1 MGREETEEPAFPL
14 KLDRLKLDRRS
25 LMAYALGAAAITLV
39 VEGGVITVQAIRAL
53 PKPAAFG
60 SKFEAGNVSDFEVG
74 SVTYFLDGRFYISR
88 LPGGLLAVYRKCTH
102 LGCVVPWR
110 PDEQSE
116 DSLAASGRFNCPCHG
131 SRFDRHGTV
140 KGGPAPRPLDIFPI
154 EIDGGKVIVD
164 TGTIITR
171 SSYDESQL
179 TKV

>member
-1 MGREETEEPAFPL
+1 MTREETERRGLP
-14 KLDRLKLDRRS
+14 LKLDRRS
-25 LMAYALGAAAITLV
+25 FMAYGLWGTAIALV

-53 PKPAAFG
+53 PKAAAFG

-74 SVTYFLDGRFYISR
+74 SVTYFLDGRFYVSR
-88 LPGGLLAVYRKCTH
+88 LPGGLLALYRKCTH

-116 DSLAASGRFNCPCHG
+116 DSLAGTGRFNCPCHG
-131 SRFDRHGTV
+131 SRFDRYGVV

-154 EIDGGKVIVD
+154 SIEGGKVIVD
-164 TGTIITR
+164 TGTITSR
-171 SSYDESQL
+171 SSYHESQL

>member
-1 MGREETEEPAFPL
+1 MGREETEERGFL
-14 KLDRLKLDRRS
+14 SRLDRRS
-25 LMAYALGAAAITLV
+25 FMAYGLWAAAIALV
-39 VEGGVITVQAIRAL
+39 VEGGVISVQAMRAL
-53 PKPAAFG
+53 PKTAAFG
-60 SKFEAGNVSDFEVG
+60 SKFEAGKVSDFEVG
-74 SVTYFLDGRFYISR
+74 SVTYFLDGRFYVSR
-88 LPGGLLAVYRKCTH
+88 LPGGLLALYRKCTH

-110 PDEQSE
+110 PDEQAE
-116 DSLAASGRFNCPCHG
+116 DNLAGSGRFNCPCHG
-131 SRFDRHGTV
+131 SRFDRYGTV

>member
-1 MGREETEEPAFPL
+1 
-14 KLDRLKLDRRS
+14 LKLDRRS
-25 LMAYALGAAAITLV
+25 FMAYGLWGAAIALV

-60 SKFEAGNVSDFEVG
+60 SKFEAGKVSDFEVG
-74 SVTYFLDGRFYISR
+74 SVTYILDGRFYVSR
-88 LPGGLLAVYRKCTH
+88 LPGGLLALYRKCTH

-116 DSLAASGRFNCPCHG
+116 DSLAATGRFNCPCHG
-131 SRFDRHGTV
+131 SRFDRYGVV

-154 EIDGGKVIVD
+154 AIEGDKVIVD
-164 TGTIITR
+164 TGTIISR
-171 SSYDESQL
+171 ASYHESQL